1 MGFSSAR
8 NLGRDIS
15 AGFSPPRR
23 MPISEAVKKFM
34 RVPKGAGN
42 SVPWDPELTPYIIE
56 PMNCLASREYDAV
69 IFVGPART
77 GKTIGLID
85 GWIVYTIVCDP
96 SDMLVVQMTEDKAR
110 EHSKKRLDRTFR
122 SSAAVKK
129 RMSPRRNDNNVHDKT
144 FRDGSFLK
152 IGWPSVNIM
161 SSSDYRF
168 VALTDYDRFPENID
182 SEGDGF
188 SLASKRTTTFMSAG
202 MTLVESSPGRDIC
215 DSKWRRKSPHE
226 APPTTGILSL
236 YNRGD
241 RRRWYW
247 PCPHCG
253 EYFQPAMDAM
263 TGYRNEPDPF
273 KASEAAYLLC
283 PHCSGIITAEK
294 KRELNSAG
302 VWLREGQVIDRNGN
316 VSGEP
321 RRSRIASFWMEGPAA
336 AYQTWAQLVYKLLT
350 AEQEYEATGSE
361 ETLRAVI
368 NTDWG
373 LPYLPRASME
383 QRKSELL
390 EQRAEPV
397 PSRSVPDGVNFL
409 VATVDVQAGR
419 HRRFV
424 VQVTGYGSR
433 GERWI
438 IDRYNITQSLRSD
451 CDGESQ
457 RIDPASYS
465 GIWDGTFKPAYSN
478 NMAWCL
484 WDMLTHP
491 RYGMGKRLG
500 AADVDKWALYVIGQC
515 CDQSVP
521 DGFGGTEPRITCNAW
536 LTTQR
541 KVWDVLSDFCSAM
554 RCMPVWN
561 GQTLTFVQDRP
572 SDKVWTYNRSNVVM
586 PDDGAPFRYSFSALK
601 DRHNAVEVN
610 WIDPDNGWET
620 ATELV
625 EDTQAIARYGRN
637 VTKMDAFG
645 CTSRGQAHRAG
656 LWLIKTE
663 LLETQTVDFS
673 VGAEGLRHVPGDVIE
688 ICDDDYAGIS
698 TGGRVLAVNSQTR
711 TLTLDREITLPS
723 SGTTLISLVDGSGNP
738 VSVEVQSVTDGVK
751 VKVSRVPDGVA
762 GYSVWG
768 LKLPTLRQRLFRCV
782 SIRENDDGTYAIT
795 AVQHVPEKEAI
806 VDNGAHFDGDQSG
819 TVNGVTPPAVQHL
832 TAEVTADSGEYQVL
846 ARWDTPKV
854 VKGVSFMLRLT
865 VAADDGSERLVST
878 ARTTETTYRFTQ
890 LALGNYRLTVRAVN
904 AWGQQGDPAS
914 VSFRIA
920 APAAPSRIE
929 LTPGYFQITATPH
942 LAVYDPTVQFEFWFS
957 EKRIADI
964 RQVETTARYL
974 GTALYWIA
982 ASINIKPGHNYYFYV
997 RSVNT
1002 VGKSAF
1008 VEAVGQPSDDASGYL
1023 DFFKGEIGK
1032 THLAQE
1038 LWTQID
1044 NGQLAPDLAEIRTSI
1059 TDVSNEITQTVNKK
1073 LEDQSAAI
1081 QQIQKVQVDTNNNLN
1096 SMWAVKL
1103 QQMQDGR
1110 LYIAGIGA
1118 GIENT
1123 PDGMQSQVLLAADRI
1138 AMINPANGNTKPM
1151 FVGQGDQIFMNEV
1164 FLKRLTAPT
1173 ITSGGNPP
1181 VFSLTPDGRL
1191 TAKNADISGNVNANA
1206 GTLNNVTV
1214 NENCT
1219 IKGMLEATQ
1228 VRGDFVK
1235 AVSKSFPKQ
1244 AGTWGN
1250 TETPNGTV
1258 TVTISDDHNFDRQII
1273 IPPIIFNGIA
1283 YSDPGSGN
1291 NPGGT
1296 RYTGYGFE
1304 VRKNGVLIASR
1315 ETKGAIP
1322 GSYSAVIDMPS
1333 GRGSVTLEFKV
1344 FHKGNQWAGNI
1355 TDCTVIVTKKA
1366 ASGISIR

>member
-1 MGFSSAR
+1 
-8 NLGRDIS
+8 
-15 AGFSPPRR
+15 
-23 MPISEAVKKFM
+23 
-34 RVPKGAGN
+34 
-42 SVPWDPELTPYIIE
+42 
-56 PMNCLASREYDAV
+56 
-69 IFVGPART
+69 
-77 GKTIGLID
+77 
-85 GWIVYTIVCDP
+85 
-96 SDMLVVQMTEDKAR
+96 
-110 EHSKKRLDRTFR
+110 
-122 SSAAVKK
+122 
-129 RMSPRRNDNNVHDKT
+129 
-144 FRDGSFLK
+144 
-152 IGWPSVNIM
+152 
-161 SSSDYRF
+161 
-168 VALTDYDRFPENID
+168 
-182 SEGDGF
+182 
-188 SLASKRTTTFMSAG
+188 
-202 MTLVESSPGRDIC
+202 
-215 DSKWRRKSPHE
+215 
-226 APPTTGILSL
+226 
-236 YNRGD
+236 
-241 RRRWYW
+241 
-247 PCPHCG
+247 
-253 EYFQPAMDAM
+253 
-263 TGYRNEPDPF
+263 
-273 KASEAAYLLC
+273 
-283 PHCSGIITAEK
+283 
-294 KRELNSAG
+294 
-302 VWLREGQVIDRNGN
+302 
-316 VSGEP
+316 
-321 RRSRIASFWMEGPAA
+321 
-336 AYQTWAQLVYKLLT
+336 
-350 AEQEYEATGSE
+350 
-361 ETLRAVI
+361 
-368 NTDWG
+368 
-373 LPYLPRASME
+373 
-383 QRKSELL
+383 
-390 EQRAEPV
+390 
-397 PSRSVPDGVNFL
+397 
-409 VATVDVQAGR
+409 
-419 HRRFV
+419 
-424 VQVTGYGSR
+424 
-433 GERWI
+433 
-438 IDRYNITQSLRSD
+438 
-451 CDGESQ
+451 
-457 RIDPASYS
+457 
-465 GIWDGTFKPAYSN
+465 
-478 NMAWCL
+478 
-484 WDMLTHP
+484 
-491 RYGMGKRLG
+491 
-500 AADVDKWALYVIGQC
+500 
-515 CDQSVP
+515 
-521 DGFGGTEPRITCNAW
+521 
-536 LTTQR
+536 
-541 KVWDVLSDFCSAM
+541 
-554 RCMPVWN
+554 
-561 GQTLTFVQDRP
+561 
-572 SDKVWTYNRSNVVM
+572 
-586 PDDGAPFRYSFSALK
+586 
-601 DRHNAVEVN
+601 
-610 WIDPDNGWET
+610 NGWET

-698 TGGRVLAVNSQTR
+698 IGGRVLAVNSQTR

-762 GYSVWG
+762 EYSVWG

-806 VDNGAHFDGDQSG
+806 VDNGAHFDGEQSG

-854 VKGVSFMLRLT
+854 VKGVSFLLRLT

-890 LALGNYRLTVRAVN
+890 LALGNYRLTVRAAN

-982 ASINIKPGHNYYFYV
+982 ASINIKPGHDYYFYI

-1032 THLAQE
+1032 SHLAQE

-1138 AMINPANGNTKPM
+1138 AMVNPANGNTKPM

-1164 FLKRLTAPT
+1164 FLKYLTAPT

-1181 VFSLTPDGRL
+1181 AFSLTPDGRL
-1191 TAKNADISGNVNANA
+1191 TAKNADISGNVNANS
-1206 GTLNNVTV
+1206 GTLNNVTI
-1214 NENCT
+1214 NENCRVLGKLSANQIEGDLVKTVGKAFPRDSRAPERWPSGT
-1219 IKGMLEATQ
+1219 IT
-1228 VRGDFVK
+1228 VR
-1235 AVSKSFPKQ
+1235 
-1244 AGTWGN
+1244 
-1250 TETPNGTV
+1250 
-1258 TVTISDDHNFDRQII
+1258 IYDDQPFDRQIV
-1273 IPPIIFNGIA
+1273 IPAVAFSGAKHEREHTDI
-1283 YSDPGSGN
+1283 YSSC
-1291 NPGGT
+1291 
-1296 RYTGYGFE
+1296 RLI
-1304 VRKNGVLIASR
+1304 VRKNGAEIYNRTALDNTLI
-1315 ETKGAIP
+1315 
-1322 GSYSAVIDMPS
+1322 YSGVIDMPA
-1333 GRGSVTLEFKV
+1333 GHGHMTLEFSV
-1344 FHKGNQWAGNI
+1344 SAWLVNDWYPTASI
-1355 TDCTVIVTKKA
+1355 SDLLVVVMKKA
-1366 ASGISIR
+1366 TAGISIS

>member
-1 MGFSSAR
+1 M
-8 NLGRDIS
+8 
-15 AGFSPPRR
+15 
-23 MPISEAVKKFM
+23 
-34 RVPKGAGN
+34 
-42 SVPWDPELTPYIIE
+42 
-56 PMNCLASREYDAV
+56 
-69 IFVGPART
+69 
-77 GKTIGLID
+77 
-85 GWIVYTIVCDP
+85 
-96 SDMLVVQMTEDKAR
+96 
-110 EHSKKRLDRTFR
+110 
-122 SSAAVKK
+122 
-129 RMSPRRNDNNVHDKT
+129 
-144 FRDGSFLK
+144 
-152 IGWPSVNIM
+152 
-161 SSSDYRF
+161 
-168 VALTDYDRFPENID
+168 
-182 SEGDGF
+182 
-188 SLASKRTTTFMSAG
+188 
-202 MTLVESSPGRDIC
+202 
-215 DSKWRRKSPHE
+215 
-226 APPTTGILSL
+226 
-236 YNRGD
+236 
-241 RRRWYW
+241 
-247 PCPHCG
+247 
-253 EYFQPAMDAM
+253 
-263 TGYRNEPDPF
+263 
-273 KASEAAYLLC
+273 
-283 PHCSGIITAEK
+283 
-294 KRELNSAG
+294 
-302 VWLREGQVIDRNGN
+302 
-316 VSGEP
+316 
-321 RRSRIASFWMEGPAA
+321 
-336 AYQTWAQLVYKLLT
+336 
-350 AEQEYEATGSE
+350 
-361 ETLRAVI
+361 
-368 NTDWG
+368 
-373 LPYLPRASME
+373 
-383 QRKSELL
+383 
-390 EQRAEPV
+390 
-397 PSRSVPDGVNFL
+397 
-409 VATVDVQAGR
+409 
-419 HRRFV
+419 
-424 VQVTGYGSR
+424 
-433 GERWI
+433 
-438 IDRYNITQSLRSD
+438 
-451 CDGESQ
+451 
-457 RIDPASYS
+457 
-465 GIWDGTFKPAYSN
+465 
-478 NMAWCL
+478 
-484 WDMLTHP
+484 
-491 RYGMGKRLG
+491 
-500 AADVDKWALYVIGQC
+500 
-515 CDQSVP
+515 
-521 DGFGGTEPRITCNAW
+521 
-536 LTTQR
+536 
-541 KVWDVLSDFCSAM
+541 
-554 RCMPVWN
+554 
-561 GQTLTFVQDRP
+561 
-572 SDKVWTYNRSNVVM
+572 M

-610 WIDPDNGWET
+610 WIDPNNGWET

-625 EDTQAIARYGRN
+625 EDTQAILRYGRN

-688 ICDDDYAGIS
+688 ICDDDYAGIR

-723 SGTTLISLVDGSGNP
+723 SGTTLISLVDGQGSP

-762 GYSVWG
+762 EYSVWG

-854 VKGVSFMLRLT
+854 VKGVSFLLRLT
-865 VAADDGSERLVST
+865 VAADDGRERLVST

-904 AWGQQGDPAS
+904 AWGQQGEPAS

-920 APAAPSRIE
+920 APAAPSQIE

-982 ASINIKPGHNYYFYV
+982 ASINIKPGHDYYFYI

-1023 DFFKGEIGK
+1023 NFFKGEIGK

-1164 FLKRLTAPT
+1164 FLKYLTAPT

-1181 VFSLTPDGRL
+1181 AFSLTPDGRL
-1191 TAKNADISGNVNANA
+1191 TAKNADISGNVNANS
-1206 GTLNNVTV
+1206 GTLNNVTI
-1214 NENCT
+1214 NENCRVLGKLSANQIEGDLVKTVGKAFPRDSRAPERWPSGT
-1219 IKGMLEATQ
+1219 IT
-1228 VRGDFVK
+1228 VRVY
-1235 AVSKSFPKQ
+1235 
-1244 AGTWGN
+1244 
-1250 TETPNGTV
+1250 
-1258 TVTISDDHNFDRQII
+1258 DDQPFDRQIV
-1273 IPPIIFNGIA
+1273 IPAVAFSGAKHEQDHTDI
-1283 YSDPGSGN
+1283 YSSC
-1291 NPGGT
+1291 
-1296 RYTGYGFE
+1296 RLI
-1304 VRKNGVLIASR
+1304 VRKNGAEIYNRTALDNTLIY
-1315 ETKGAIP
+1315 TG
-1322 GSYSAVIDMPS
+1322 VIDMPAGS
-1333 GRGSVTLEFKV
+1333 GVMTLEFSV
-1344 FHKGNQWAGNI
+1344 SAWLVNGWYPTASI
-1355 TDCTVIVTKKA
+1355 SDLLVVVMKKA
-1366 ASGISIR
+1366 TAGIMIS

>member
-1 MGFSSAR
+1 
-8 NLGRDIS
+8 
-15 AGFSPPRR
+15 
-23 MPISEAVKKFM
+23 
-34 RVPKGAGN
+34 
-42 SVPWDPELTPYIIE
+42 
-56 PMNCLASREYDAV
+56 
-69 IFVGPART
+69 
-77 GKTIGLID
+77 
-85 GWIVYTIVCDP
+85 
-96 SDMLVVQMTEDKAR
+96 
-110 EHSKKRLDRTFR
+110 
-122 SSAAVKK
+122 
-129 RMSPRRNDNNVHDKT
+129 
-144 FRDGSFLK
+144 
-152 IGWPSVNIM
+152 
-161 SSSDYRF
+161 
-168 VALTDYDRFPENID
+168 
-182 SEGDGF
+182 
-188 SLASKRTTTFMSAG
+188 
-202 MTLVESSPGRDIC
+202 
-215 DSKWRRKSPHE
+215 
-226 APPTTGILSL
+226 
-236 YNRGD
+236 
-241 RRRWYW
+241 
-247 PCPHCG
+247 
-253 EYFQPAMDAM
+253 
-263 TGYRNEPDPF
+263 
-273 KASEAAYLLC
+273 
-283 PHCSGIITAEK
+283 
-294 KRELNSAG
+294 
-302 VWLREGQVIDRNGN
+302 
-316 VSGEP
+316 
-321 RRSRIASFWMEGPAA
+321 
-336 AYQTWAQLVYKLLT
+336 
-350 AEQEYEATGSE
+350 
-361 ETLRAVI
+361 
-368 NTDWG
+368 
-373 LPYLPRASME
+373 
-383 QRKSELL
+383 
-390 EQRAEPV
+390 
-397 PSRSVPDGVNFL
+397 
-409 VATVDVQAGR
+409 
-419 HRRFV
+419 
-424 VQVTGYGSR
+424 
-433 GERWI
+433 
-438 IDRYNITQSLRSD
+438 
-451 CDGESQ
+451 
-457 RIDPASYS
+457 
-465 GIWDGTFKPAYSN
+465 
-478 NMAWCL
+478 
-484 WDMLTHP
+484 
-491 RYGMGKRLG
+491 
-500 AADVDKWALYVIGQC
+500 
-515 CDQSVP
+515 
-521 DGFGGTEPRITCNAW
+521 
-536 LTTQR
+536 
-541 KVWDVLSDFCSAM
+541 
-554 RCMPVWN
+554 
-561 GQTLTFVQDRP
+561 
-572 SDKVWTYNRSNVVM
+572 
-586 PDDGAPFRYSFSALK
+586 
-601 DRHNAVEVN
+601 
-610 WIDPDNGWET
+610 
-620 ATELV
+620 
-625 EDTQAIARYGRN
+625 
-637 VTKMDAFG
+637 
-645 CTSRGQAHRAG
+645 
-656 LWLIKTE
+656 
-663 LLETQTVDFS
+663 VDFTLGS
-673 VGAEGLRHVPGDVIE
+673 QGLRHTPGDIIE
-688 ICDDDYAGIS
+688 ICDNDYAGTM
-698 TGGRVLAVNSQTR
+698 TGGRILSIDAASR
-711 TLTLDREITLPS
+711 TLTLDREVTLPET
-723 SGTTLISLVDGSGNP
+723 GAATVNLINGSGKP
-738 VSVEVQSVTDGVK
+738 VSVAITAHPAPDRIQ
-751 VKVSRVPDGVA
+751 VSTLPDGVETY
-762 GYSVWG
+762 GVWG
-768 LKLPTLRQRLFRCV
+768 LSLPSLRRRLFRCV
-782 SIRENDDGTYAIT
+782 SIRENTDGTFAIT

-854 VKGVSFMLRLT
+854 VKGVSFLLRLT

-890 LALGNYRLTVRAVN
+890 LAPGNYRLTVRAVN

-982 ASINIKPGHNYYFYV
+982 ASINIKPGHDYYFYI

-1044 NGQLAPDLAEIRTSI
+1044 NGQLAPDLTEIRTSI

-1164 FLKRLTAPT
+1164 FLKYLTAPT

-1181 VFSLTPDGRL
+1181 AFSLTPDGRL
-1191 TAKNADISGNVNANA
+1191 TAKNADISGSVNANSGA
-1206 GTLNNVTV
+1206 LNNVTI
-1214 NENCT
+1214 NQNCT

-1235 AVSKSFPKQ
+1235 AVSKAFPKKV
-1244 AGTWGN
+1244 GTWGN

-1283 YSDPGSGN
+1283 YDDPGSGN

-1333 GRGSVTLEFKV
+1333 GGGSVTLEFKI
-1344 FHKGNQWAGNI
+1344 FQKGNQGAGNI

>member
-1 MGFSSAR
+1 MGKGSSKGHTPREAKDNLKSTQLLSVIDAISEGPVEGPVEGLKSVLLNSTPVLDTEGNTNISGVTVVFRAGEQEQTPPEGFESSGSETVLGTEVKYDTPITRTITSANIDRLRFTFGVQALVETTSKGDR
-8 NLGRDIS
+8 NPSEVRLLVQIQRNGGWVTEKDITIKGKTTS
-15 AGFSPPRR
+15 QYLASVVVGNLPPRPFNIR
-23 MPISEAVKKFM
+23 MRRMTPDSTTDQLQNKTLWSSYTEIIDVKQCY
-34 RVPKGAGN
+34 PNTA
-42 SVPWDPELTPYIIE
+42 L
-56 PMNCLASREYDAV
+56 
-69 IFVGPART
+69 VG
-77 GKTIGLID
+77 
-85 GWIVYTIVCDP
+85 
-96 SDMLVVQMTEDKAR
+96 VQ
-110 EHSKKRLDRTFR
+110 
-122 SSAAVKK
+122 V
-129 RMSPRRNDNNVHDKT
+129 
-144 FRDGSFLK
+144 
-152 IGWPSVNIM
+152 
-161 SSSDYRF
+161 
-168 VALTDYDRFPENID
+168 D
-182 SEGDGF
+182 SEQFG
-188 SLASKRTTTFMSAG
+188 SQQVSRNYHLR
-202 MTLVESSPGRDIC
+202 GR
-215 DSKWRRKSPHE
+215 
-226 APPTTGILSL
+226 IL
-236 YNRGD
+236 
-241 RRRWYW
+241 
-247 PCPHCG
+247 
-253 EYFQPAMDAM
+253 Q
-263 TGYRNEPDPF
+263 
-273 KASEAAYLLC
+273 
-283 PHCSGIITAEK
+283 
-294 KRELNSAG
+294 
-302 VWLREGQVIDRNGN
+302 
-316 VSGEP
+316 
-321 RRSRIASFWMEGPAA
+321 
-336 AYQTWAQLVYKLLT
+336 
-350 AEQEYEATGSE
+350 
-361 ETLRAVI
+361 
-368 NTDWG
+368 
-373 LPYLPRASME
+373 
-383 QRKSELL
+383 
-390 EQRAEPV
+390 V
-397 PSRSVPDGVNFL
+397 PSN
-409 VATVDVQAGR
+409 
-419 HRRFV
+419 
-424 VQVTGYGSR
+424 
-433 GERWI
+433 
-438 IDRYNITQSLRSD
+438 YNPQMR
-451 CDGESQ
+451 Q
-457 RIDPASYS
+457 YS

-500 AADVDKWALYVIGQC
+500 AADVDKWALYVIGQY

-521 DGFGGTEPRITCNAW
+521 DGFGGTEPRITCNAY

-541 KVWDVLSDFCSAM
+541 KAWDVLSDFCSAM

-610 WIDPDNGWET
+610 WIDPNNGWET

-688 ICDDDYAGIS
+688 ICDDDYAGIR

-723 SGTTLISLVDGSGNP
+723 SGTTLISLVDGQGSP

-762 GYSVWG
+762 EYSVWG

-854 VKGVSFMLRLT
+854 VKGGSFLLRLT
-865 VAADDGSERLVST
+865 VTADDGSERLVST
-878 ARTTETTYRFTQ
+878 ARTTETTYRFRQ
-890 LALGNYRLTVRAVN
+890 LALGRYTLTVRAVN

-982 ASINIKPGHNYYFYV
+982 ASINIKPGHDYYFYV

-1002 VGKSAF
+1002 VGKSTF

-1059 TDVSNEITQTVNKK
+1059 TGVSNEITQTVNKK

-1164 FLKRLTAPT
+1164 FLKYLTAPT

-1181 VFSLTPDGRL
+1181 TFSLTPDGRL
-1191 TAKNADISGNVNANA
+1191 TAKNADISGNVNANS
-1206 GTLNNVTV
+1206 GTLNNVTI
-1214 NENCT
+1214 NQNCRILGKLSANQIEGDIVKTVGKAFPRNGSYASGT
-1219 IKGMLEATQ
+1219 I
-1228 VRGDFVK
+1228 
-1235 AVSKSFPKQ
+1235 
-1244 AGTWGN
+1244 
-1250 TETPNGTV
+1250 TV
-1258 TVTISDDHNFDRQII
+1258 TVYDDQAFDRQIV
-1273 IPPIIFNGIA
+1273 IPPVLFRGGKHENFNSNNQQSYW
-1283 YSDPGSGN
+1283 YS
-1291 NPGGT
+1291 T
-1296 RYTGYGFE
+1296 CKLQ
-1304 VRKNGVLIASR
+1304 VLKNGQEIFQQPATDVSR
-1315 ETKGAIP
+1315 VF
-1322 GSYSAVIDMPS
+1322 SSVIDMPA
-1333 GRGSVTLEFKV
+1333 GHGHVTLTFNV
-1344 FHKGNQWAGNI
+1344 SSYGANNWTPTTSI
-1355 TDCTVIVTKKA
+1355 SDLLVVVMKKSTA
-1366 ASGISIR
+1366 GISIS

>member
-1 MGFSSAR
+1 
-8 NLGRDIS
+8 
-15 AGFSPPRR
+15 
-23 MPISEAVKKFM
+23 
-34 RVPKGAGN
+34 
-42 SVPWDPELTPYIIE
+42 
-56 PMNCLASREYDAV
+56 
-69 IFVGPART
+69 
-77 GKTIGLID
+77 
-85 GWIVYTIVCDP
+85 
-96 SDMLVVQMTEDKAR
+96 
-110 EHSKKRLDRTFR
+110 
-122 SSAAVKK
+122 
-129 RMSPRRNDNNVHDKT
+129 
-144 FRDGSFLK
+144 
-152 IGWPSVNIM
+152 
-161 SSSDYRF
+161 
-168 VALTDYDRFPENID
+168 
-182 SEGDGF
+182 
-188 SLASKRTTTFMSAG
+188 
-202 MTLVESSPGRDIC
+202 
-215 DSKWRRKSPHE
+215 
-226 APPTTGILSL
+226 
-236 YNRGD
+236 
-241 RRRWYW
+241 
-247 PCPHCG
+247 
-253 EYFQPAMDAM
+253 
-263 TGYRNEPDPF
+263 
-273 KASEAAYLLC
+273 
-283 PHCSGIITAEK
+283 
-294 KRELNSAG
+294 
-302 VWLREGQVIDRNGN
+302 
-316 VSGEP
+316 
-321 RRSRIASFWMEGPAA
+321 
-336 AYQTWAQLVYKLLT
+336 
-350 AEQEYEATGSE
+350 
-361 ETLRAVI
+361 
-368 NTDWG
+368 
-373 LPYLPRASME
+373 
-383 QRKSELL
+383 
-390 EQRAEPV
+390 
-397 PSRSVPDGVNFL
+397 
-409 VATVDVQAGR
+409 
-419 HRRFV
+419 
-424 VQVTGYGSR
+424 
-433 GERWI
+433 
-438 IDRYNITQSLRSD
+438 
-451 CDGESQ
+451 
-457 RIDPASYS
+457 
-465 GIWDGTFKPAYSN
+465 
-478 NMAWCL
+478 
-484 WDMLTHP
+484 
-491 RYGMGKRLG
+491 
-500 AADVDKWALYVIGQC
+500 
-515 CDQSVP
+515 
-521 DGFGGTEPRITCNAW
+521 
-536 LTTQR
+536 
-541 KVWDVLSDFCSAM
+541 
-554 RCMPVWN
+554 
-561 GQTLTFVQDRP
+561 
-572 SDKVWTYNRSNVVM
+572 
-586 PDDGAPFRYSFSALK
+586 

-723 SGTTLISLVDGSGNP
+723 SGTTLISLVDGQGNP

-762 GYSVWG
+762 EYSVWG

-878 ARTTETTYRFTQ
+878 ARTTETTYRFRQ

-920 APAAPSRIE
+920 APAAPSQIE

-982 ASINIKPGHNYYFYV
+982 ASINIKPGHDYYFYI

-1023 DFFKGEIGK
+1023 NFFKGEIGK

-1059 TDVSNEITQTVNKK
+1059 TGVSNEITQTVNKK

-1118 GIENT
+1118 GVENT

-1164 FLKRLTAPT
+1164 FLKYLTAPT

-1181 VFSLTPDGRL
+1181 TFSLTPDGRL
-1191 TAKNADISGNVNANA
+1191 SAKNADISGNVNANS
-1206 GTLNNVTV
+1206 GTLNNVTI
-1214 NENCT
+1214 NQNCRILGKLSANQIEGDIVKTVGKAFPRNGSYASGT
-1219 IKGMLEATQ
+1219 I
-1228 VRGDFVK
+1228 
-1235 AVSKSFPKQ
+1235 
-1244 AGTWGN
+1244 
-1250 TETPNGTV
+1250 TV
-1258 TVTISDDHNFDRQII
+1258 TVYDDQAFDRQIVV
-1273 IPPIIFNGIA
+1273 PPVLFRGGKHENFNSNNQQSYW
-1283 YSDPGSGN
+1283 YS
-1291 NPGGT
+1291 T
-1296 RYTGYGFE
+1296 CKLQ
-1304 VRKNGVLIASR
+1304 VLKNGQEIFQQPATDVSR
-1315 ETKGAIP
+1315 VF
-1322 GSYSAVIDMPS
+1322 SSVIDMPA
-1333 GRGSVTLEFKV
+1333 GHGHVTLTFNV
-1344 FHKGNQWAGNI
+1344 SSYGANNWTPTTSI
-1355 TDCTVIVTKKA
+1355 SDLLVVVMKKSTA
-1366 ASGISIR
+1366 GISIS

>member
-1 MGFSSAR
+1 M
-8 NLGRDIS
+8 
-15 AGFSPPRR
+15 
-23 MPISEAVKKFM
+23 
-34 RVPKGAGN
+34 
-42 SVPWDPELTPYIIE
+42 
-56 PMNCLASREYDAV
+56 
-69 IFVGPART
+69 
-77 GKTIGLID
+77 
-85 GWIVYTIVCDP
+85 
-96 SDMLVVQMTEDKAR
+96 
-110 EHSKKRLDRTFR
+110 
-122 SSAAVKK
+122 
-129 RMSPRRNDNNVHDKT
+129 
-144 FRDGSFLK
+144 
-152 IGWPSVNIM
+152 
-161 SSSDYRF
+161 
-168 VALTDYDRFPENID
+168 
-182 SEGDGF
+182 
-188 SLASKRTTTFMSAG
+188 
-202 MTLVESSPGRDIC
+202 
-215 DSKWRRKSPHE
+215 
-226 APPTTGILSL
+226 
-236 YNRGD
+236 
-241 RRRWYW
+241 
-247 PCPHCG
+247 
-253 EYFQPAMDAM
+253 
-263 TGYRNEPDPF
+263 
-273 KASEAAYLLC
+273 
-283 PHCSGIITAEK
+283 
-294 KRELNSAG
+294 
-302 VWLREGQVIDRNGN
+302 
-316 VSGEP
+316 
-321 RRSRIASFWMEGPAA
+321 
-336 AYQTWAQLVYKLLT
+336 
-350 AEQEYEATGSE
+350 
-361 ETLRAVI
+361 
-368 NTDWG
+368 
-373 LPYLPRASME
+373 
-383 QRKSELL
+383 
-390 EQRAEPV
+390 
-397 PSRSVPDGVNFL
+397 
-409 VATVDVQAGR
+409 
-419 HRRFV
+419 
-424 VQVTGYGSR
+424 
-433 GERWI
+433 
-438 IDRYNITQSLRSD
+438 
-451 CDGESQ
+451 
-457 RIDPASYS
+457 
-465 GIWDGTFKPAYSN
+465 
-478 NMAWCL
+478 
-484 WDMLTHP
+484 
-491 RYGMGKRLG
+491 
-500 AADVDKWALYVIGQC
+500 
-515 CDQSVP
+515 
-521 DGFGGTEPRITCNAW
+521 
-536 LTTQR
+536 
-541 KVWDVLSDFCSAM
+541 
-554 RCMPVWN
+554 
-561 GQTLTFVQDRP
+561 
-572 SDKVWTYNRSNVVM
+572 M

-610 WIDPDNGWET
+610 WIDPNNGWET

-711 TLTLDREITLPS
+711 TLTLDREITLPA
-723 SGTTLISLVDGSGNP
+723 SGTTLISLVDGQGSP

-762 GYSVWG
+762 EYSVWG

-806 VDNGAHFDGDQSG
+806 VDNGAHFDGDLSG

-854 VKGVSFMLRLT
+854 VKGVSFLLRLT

-878 ARTTETTYRFTQ
+878 ARTTETTYRFRQ
-890 LALGNYRLTVRAVN
+890 LALGRYTLTVRAVN

-920 APAAPSRIE
+920 APAVPSRIE

-957 EKRIADI
+957 ETRITDI

-982 ASINIKPGHNYYFYV
+982 ASINIKPGHDYYFYI

-1118 GIENT
+1118 GIENA

-1151 FVGQGDQIFMNEV
+1151 FVGQGDQIFMNDV
-1164 FLKRLTAPT
+1164 FLKYLTAPT

-1181 VFSLTPDGRL
+1181 AFSLTPDGRL
-1191 TAKNADISGNVNANA
+1191 TAKNADISGNVNANS
-1206 GTLNNVTV
+1206 GTLNNVTI
-1214 NENCT
+1214 NENCRVLGKLSANQIEGDLVKTVGKAFPRDSRAPERWPSGT
-1219 IKGMLEATQ
+1219 IT
-1228 VRGDFVK
+1228 VR
-1235 AVSKSFPKQ
+1235 
-1244 AGTWGN
+1244 
-1250 TETPNGTV
+1250 
-1258 TVTISDDHNFDRQII
+1258 IYDDQPFDRQIV
-1273 IPPIIFNGIA
+1273 IPAVAFSGAKHEREHTDI
-1283 YSDPGSGN
+1283 YSSC
-1291 NPGGT
+1291 
-1296 RYTGYGFE
+1296 RLI
-1304 VRKNGVLIASR
+1304 VRKNGAEIYNRTALDNTLI
-1315 ETKGAIP
+1315 
-1322 GSYSAVIDMPS
+1322 YSGVIDMPA
-1333 GRGSVTLEFKV
+1333 GHGHMTLEFSV
-1344 FHKGNQWAGNI
+1344 SAWLVNNWYPTASI
-1355 TDCTVIVTKKA
+1355 SDLLVVVMKKA
-1366 ASGISIR
+1366 TAGISIS

>member
-1 MGFSSAR
+1 
-8 NLGRDIS
+8 
-15 AGFSPPRR
+15 
-23 MPISEAVKKFM
+23 
-34 RVPKGAGN
+34 
-42 SVPWDPELTPYIIE
+42 
-56 PMNCLASREYDAV
+56 
-69 IFVGPART
+69 
-77 GKTIGLID
+77 
-85 GWIVYTIVCDP
+85 
-96 SDMLVVQMTEDKAR
+96 
-110 EHSKKRLDRTFR
+110 
-122 SSAAVKK
+122 
-129 RMSPRRNDNNVHDKT
+129 
-144 FRDGSFLK
+144 
-152 IGWPSVNIM
+152 
-161 SSSDYRF
+161 
-168 VALTDYDRFPENID
+168 
-182 SEGDGF
+182 
-188 SLASKRTTTFMSAG
+188 
-202 MTLVESSPGRDIC
+202 
-215 DSKWRRKSPHE
+215 
-226 APPTTGILSL
+226 
-236 YNRGD
+236 
-241 RRRWYW
+241 
-247 PCPHCG
+247 
-253 EYFQPAMDAM
+253 
-263 TGYRNEPDPF
+263 
-273 KASEAAYLLC
+273 
-283 PHCSGIITAEK
+283 
-294 KRELNSAG
+294 
-302 VWLREGQVIDRNGN
+302 
-316 VSGEP
+316 
-321 RRSRIASFWMEGPAA
+321 
-336 AYQTWAQLVYKLLT
+336 
-350 AEQEYEATGSE
+350 
-361 ETLRAVI
+361 
-368 NTDWG
+368 
-373 LPYLPRASME
+373 
-383 QRKSELL
+383 
-390 EQRAEPV
+390 
-397 PSRSVPDGVNFL
+397 
-409 VATVDVQAGR
+409 
-419 HRRFV
+419 
-424 VQVTGYGSR
+424 
-433 GERWI
+433 
-438 IDRYNITQSLRSD
+438 
-451 CDGESQ
+451 
-457 RIDPASYS
+457 
-465 GIWDGTFKPAYSN
+465 
-478 NMAWCL
+478 
-484 WDMLTHP
+484 
-491 RYGMGKRLG
+491 
-500 AADVDKWALYVIGQC
+500 
-515 CDQSVP
+515 
-521 DGFGGTEPRITCNAW
+521 
-536 LTTQR
+536 
-541 KVWDVLSDFCSAM
+541 
-554 RCMPVWN
+554 
-561 GQTLTFVQDRP
+561 
-572 SDKVWTYNRSNVVM
+572 
-586 PDDGAPFRYSFSALK
+586 
-601 DRHNAVEVN
+601 
-610 WIDPDNGWET
+610 
-620 ATELV
+620 

-762 GYSVWG
+762 EYSVWG

-854 VKGVSFMLRLT
+854 VKGVSFLLRLT

-878 ARTTETTYRFTQ
+878 ARTTETTYRFRQ
-890 LALGNYRLTVRAVN
+890 LALGRYTLTVRAVN

-982 ASINIKPGHNYYFYV
+982 ASINIKPGHDYYFYIC
-997 RSVNT
+997 SVNT

-1123 PDGMQSQVLLAADRI
+1123 SDGMQSQVLLAADRI
-1138 AMINPANGNTKPM
+1138 AMVNPANGNTKPM
-1151 FVGQGDQIFMNEV
+1151 FVGQGDQIFMNDV

-1181 VFSLTPDGRL
+1181 AFSLTPDGKL
-1191 TAKNADISGNVNANA
+1191 TAKNADISGSVNANA
-1206 GTLNNVTV
+1206 GTLNNVTI
-1214 NENCT
+1214 NENCRVLGKLSANQIEGDLVKTVGKAFPRDSRAPERWPSGT
-1219 IKGMLEATQ
+1219 IT
-1228 VRGDFVK
+1228 VRVY
-1235 AVSKSFPKQ
+1235 
-1244 AGTWGN
+1244 
-1250 TETPNGTV
+1250 
-1258 TVTISDDHNFDRQII
+1258 DDQPFDRQIV
-1273 IPPIIFNGIA
+1273 IPAVAFSGAKHEREHTDI
-1283 YSDPGSGN
+1283 YSSC
-1291 NPGGT
+1291 
-1296 RYTGYGFE
+1296 RLI
-1304 VRKNGVLIASR
+1304 VRKNGAEIYNRTALDNTLI
-1315 ETKGAIP
+1315 
-1322 GSYSAVIDMPS
+1322 YSGVIDMPA
-1333 GRGSVTLEFKV
+1333 GHGHMTLEFSV
-1344 FHKGNQWAGNI
+1344 SAWLVNDWYPTASI
-1355 TDCTVIVTKKA
+1355 SDLLVVVMKKA
-1366 ASGISIR
+1366 TAGISIS

>member
-1 MGFSSAR
+1 
-8 NLGRDIS
+8 
-15 AGFSPPRR
+15 
-23 MPISEAVKKFM
+23 
-34 RVPKGAGN
+34 
-42 SVPWDPELTPYIIE
+42 
-56 PMNCLASREYDAV
+56 
-69 IFVGPART
+69 
-77 GKTIGLID
+77 
-85 GWIVYTIVCDP
+85 
-96 SDMLVVQMTEDKAR
+96 
-110 EHSKKRLDRTFR
+110 
-122 SSAAVKK
+122 
-129 RMSPRRNDNNVHDKT
+129 
-144 FRDGSFLK
+144 
-152 IGWPSVNIM
+152 
-161 SSSDYRF
+161 
-168 VALTDYDRFPENID
+168 
-182 SEGDGF
+182 
-188 SLASKRTTTFMSAG
+188 
-202 MTLVESSPGRDIC
+202 
-215 DSKWRRKSPHE
+215 
-226 APPTTGILSL
+226 
-236 YNRGD
+236 
-241 RRRWYW
+241 
-247 PCPHCG
+247 
-253 EYFQPAMDAM
+253 
-263 TGYRNEPDPF
+263 
-273 KASEAAYLLC
+273 
-283 PHCSGIITAEK
+283 
-294 KRELNSAG
+294 
-302 VWLREGQVIDRNGN
+302 
-316 VSGEP
+316 
-321 RRSRIASFWMEGPAA
+321 
-336 AYQTWAQLVYKLLT
+336 
-350 AEQEYEATGSE
+350 
-361 ETLRAVI
+361 
-368 NTDWG
+368 
-373 LPYLPRASME
+373 
-383 QRKSELL
+383 
-390 EQRAEPV
+390 
-397 PSRSVPDGVNFL
+397 
-409 VATVDVQAGR
+409 
-419 HRRFV
+419 
-424 VQVTGYGSR
+424 
-433 GERWI
+433 
-438 IDRYNITQSLRSD
+438 
-451 CDGESQ
+451 
-457 RIDPASYS
+457 
-465 GIWDGTFKPAYSN
+465 
-478 NMAWCL
+478 
-484 WDMLTHP
+484 
-491 RYGMGKRLG
+491 
-500 AADVDKWALYVIGQC
+500 
-515 CDQSVP
+515 
-521 DGFGGTEPRITCNAW
+521 
-536 LTTQR
+536 
-541 KVWDVLSDFCSAM
+541 
-554 RCMPVWN
+554 
-561 GQTLTFVQDRP
+561 
-572 SDKVWTYNRSNVVM
+572 
-586 PDDGAPFRYSFSALK
+586 
-601 DRHNAVEVN
+601 
-610 WIDPDNGWET
+610 
-620 ATELV
+620 

-768 LKLPTLRQRLFRCV
+768 LKLPTLSQRLFRCV

-854 VKGVSFMLRLT
+854 VKGVSFLLRLT

-878 ARTTETTYRFTQ
+878 ARTTETTYRFRQ
-890 LALGNYRLTVRAVN
+890 LALGRYTLTVRAVN

-957 EKRIADI
+957 EKRITDI

-982 ASINIKPGHNYYFYV
+982 ASINIKPGHDYYFYI

-1044 NGQLAPDLAEIRTSI
+1044 NGQLAPDLAEIRMSI

-1164 FLKRLTAPT
+1164 FLKYLTAPT

-1191 TAKNADISGNVNANA
+1191 TAKNADISGNVNANS
-1206 GTLNNVTV
+1206 GTLNNVTI
-1214 NENCT
+1214 NENCRVLGKLSANQIEGDLVKTVGKAFPRDSRAPERWPSGT
-1219 IKGMLEATQ
+1219 IT
-1228 VRGDFVK
+1228 VRVY
-1235 AVSKSFPKQ
+1235 
-1244 AGTWGN
+1244 
-1250 TETPNGTV
+1250 
-1258 TVTISDDHNFDRQII
+1258 DDQPFDRQIV
-1273 IPPIIFNGIA
+1273 IPAVAFSGARHERENSDTYSSCRLIVKKNGAEIYNRTA
-1283 YSDPGSGN
+1283 LDN
-1291 NPGGT
+1291 T
-1296 RYTGYGFE
+1296 LIYTG
-1304 VRKNGVLIASR
+1304 
-1315 ETKGAIP
+1315 
-1322 GSYSAVIDMPS
+1322 VIDMPAGS
-1333 GRGSVTLEFKV
+1333 GVMTLEFSV
-1344 FHKGNQWAGNI
+1344 SAWWVNGWYPTASI
-1355 TDCTVIVTKKA
+1355 SDLLVVVMKKA
-1366 ASGISIR
+1366 TAGITIS